1 MLPVEIGGSLYIP
14 GRHKGDLINGINLK
28 WLPPSLCPVC
38 NFNSSSVCPLLS
50 PSLSLP
56 LALSSPS
63 FPPRPWVKRWRAPSS
78 FLTLGLNAFSK
89 FRNSRRKLVNQPLP
103 TGPGQWTT
111 CSIGRGPDGLQR
123 SGSSF
128 APRYRASRSI
138 LLLLLLL
145 LLLLDKAIFI
155 EEVSFLFAQFEI
167 FTGDE
172 RERERERK
180 KGRSFSRGIFLSFFF
195 FSVNDLGIYF
205 GYRGY
210 F

>member
-1 MLPVEIGGSLYIP
+1 MELTWNGCRRLSARFAISIP
-14 GRHKGDLINGINLK
+14 LRYA
-28 WLPPSLCPVC
+28 PS
-38 NFNSSSVCPLLS
+38 SPL
-50 PSLSLP
+50 LSLP
-56 LALSSPS
+56 LSLSSPS

-167 FTGDE
+167 FTGEGE
-172 RERERERK
+172 RERGRK
-180 KGRSFSRGIFLSFFF
+180 GDRRGIFLSFFF
-195 FSVNDLGIYF
+195 FFL
-205 GYRGY
+205 
-210 F
+210 